1 LNILKIVKQVRIYSL
16 FKILINPNSYM
27 HLENEEVVL
36 PNAAEDSDLKLEN
49 LETVISYFLL
59 NKEAYSNISIM

>member
-1 LNILKIVKQVRIYSL
+1 MNILKIVKQVRIYSL